1 MIKILNFTYIET
13 SENKIKLPCRSVILI
28 LCLIIL
34 SACTAIKKHD
44 QDAGPTRPV
53 DWSKVKPAIPKK
65 EVPSRYGN
73 PESYEVYGITYRT
86 LNSSENFKQ
95 KGVASWYGT
104 KFHGRR
110 TSSGEPYDML
120 KLTAAHKTLPI
131 PSYVRVTN
139 KDNGRSLI
147 VRVND
152 RGPFVKS
159 RIIDLSY
166 AAAHQLGMAEK
177 GTANV
182 EIEAINFEST
192 VVIKPKLV
200 KKTTQVKKPRAV
212 PSESYK
218 GRYIQVGAYSQHKNA
233 QKLARVLDREIQLPV
248 TVNSILRAGQKLY
261 RVRIG
266 PILSLDIAEQL
277 TEVLNLKELG
287 KPSIVYED

>member
-1 MIKILNFTYIET
+1 MMKKLNFIGKH
-13 SENKIKLPCRSVILI
+13 SKKVRGIPRSRSVAILLCII
-28 LCLIIL
+28 LL
-34 SACTAIKKHD
+34 SACSAIEKRE
-44 QDAGPTRPV
+44 QDSAPDKPV
-53 DWSKVKPAIPKK
+53 DWTQVKSVIPKK
-65 EVPSRYGN
+65 ESPSRYGN
-73 PESYEVYGITYRT
+73 PDTYEVYGITYRT

-95 KGVASWYGT
+95 QGIASWYGT

-110 TSSGEPYDML
+110 TSSGETYDML

-131 PSYVRVTN
+131 PCFVRVTN
-139 KDNGRSLI
+139 KDNGRSLV

-166 AAAHQLGMAEK
+166 AAAHQLGMAKK

-182 EIEAINFEST
+182 KIEAINFESST
-192 VVIKPKLV
+192 LTEPRLARIAAVKRRPKENQNTL
-200 KKTTQVKKPRAV
+200 KKQRF
-212 PSESYK
+212 
-218 GRYIQVGAYSQHKNA
+218 IQVGAYAKHESA

-248 TVNSILRAGQKLY
+248 AVSSILRAGKKLF

-266 PILSLDIAEQL
+266 PIESLDIAKEL
-277 TEVLNLKELG
+277 AGVLNLKALG